1 MHKSRLG
8 CLVIDCPAEDV
19 EKAAEFWSATL
30 GGDVVMDDQKQYAE
44 IRDQGDL
51 KVLVQAVKHP
61 ARVHL
66 DIETDDKEG
75 EAARLEALGAKVVSR
90 VKRWI
95 VMEAPTGHRF
105 CIVNPQADGFA
116 DLARQWE

>member
-44 IRDQGDL
+44 IRDQDL
-51 KVLVQAVKHP
+51 NA
-61 ARVHL
+61 
-66 DIETDDKEG
+66 
-75 EAARLEALGAKVVSR
+75 AARQSGA
-90 VKRWI
+90 
-95 VMEAPTGHRF
+95 P
-105 CIVNPQADGFA
+105 P
-116 DLARQWE
+116 

>member
-8 CLVIDCPAEDV
+8 CLVIDCAAEDV
-19 EKAAEFWSATL
+19 EQAAEFWSATL

-51 KVLVQAVKHP
+51 KVLVQAVSHP

-95 VMEAPTGHRF
+95 IMEAPTGHRF
-105 CIVNPQADGFA
+105 CIVNPQSDAFA